1 MRKILTALALSAI
14 MVAPAWADTAFTIL
28 GSNGGPIARM
38 DRSQPANLLVVNGRV
53 TLVDVGDGVAGR
65 LAGKRLRMNQVD
77 DVLISHLHFDHV
89 GGLLAVLGLRFQTD
103 AAKPLNIY
111 GPPGTK
117 ILVDGLLAGMAPSME
132 AGYGLEDAPVVKSE
146 TLVQVTEVNGGD
158 SFKIG
163 DTTVSTV
170 TNTHYGL
177 EPGSDEAKHGSLSFR
192 FNTPDRSIVYTGD
205 TGWSDDV
212 VTLSKDA
219 DLLVAELID
228 MPSMQAQMVRIVA
241 PEALR
246 GVMKHLSEH
255 HITPTQIGQLASAA
269 GVAKVVATHLVAGG
283 PITPAETDAWVAQI
297 VGSFNGEVVISQDL
311 GDY

>member
-1 MRKILTALALSAI
+1 MRTILTAFALSAFI
-14 MVAPAWADTAFTIL
+14 AAPAWADTSFTIL

-38 DRSQPANLLVVNGRV
+38 DRSQPANLLAVNGRL

-65 LAGKRLRMNQVD
+65 LAGKRLRLNQVD

-103 AAKPLNIY
+103 ASKPLNIY
-111 GPPGTK
+111 GPPGTRV
-117 ILVDGLLAGMAPSME
+117 LVDGLLAGMAPSME
-132 AGYGLEDAPVVKSE
+132 AGYGLEDAPVVKPE
-146 TLVQVTEVNGGD
+146 TLVQVTEVDGGD

-170 TNTHYGL
+170 TNTHYGHMA
-177 EPGSDEAKHGSLSFR
+177 GSEESKHGSLSFR
-192 FNTPDRSIVYTGD
+192 FDTPDRSIVYTGD

-212 VTLSKDA
+212 VTLSKGA

-228 MPSMQAQMVRIVA
+228 MPSMEVQMARIVA
-241 PEALR
+241 PEVLP
-246 GVMKHLSEH
+246 GVLKHLSEH
-255 HITPTQIGQLASAA
+255 HITPAQVGEMASAA
-269 GVAKVVATHLVAGG
+269 GVKKVVATHLVAGG
-283 PITPAETDAWVAQI
+283 PITPAETEAWTAQI
-297 VGSFNGEVVISQDL
+297 AGSFKGEILISQDL